1 MNYLKEQSLLL
12 TSLSV
17 TFTSSMILIKIIKF
31 GKRPLNLP
39 LLTRFNTWIARAF

>member
-1 MNYLKEQSLLL
+1 M

-17 TFTSSMILIKIIKF
+17 IFTSFMTSTKIIRF
-31 GKRPLNLP
+31 GKRQLNLP